1 MANVLTSLAGDIY
14 KAADKIGRELIGFI
28 PSLTL
33 NTDATKR
40 VAKGGVIRSHF
51 TRTPTVNTTFAPSMT
66 IPEGTDQTV
75 DNKTMTVDQYASV
88 QIPWTGED
96 IKSVNNGSGFETI
109 YGDQIEQAMR
119 AIANTIEAYMF
130 ALTYKASSRA
140 VGTAGT
146 TPFASNH
153 NLIAQTRQILVDNGC
168 PVLDGQV
175 TLVLSSSAGT
185 NLRNLANLQKA
196 NEAGNDRL
204 LRQGTLLDLQGIM
217 IKESAGIS
225 QHTAGAGTGYD
236 FGASGEAIG
245 QTTLTLEGGTVN
257 TTGIKAGDIITHAG
271 DSTNKYVVNTGLVA
285 TSGDIVIG
293 DPGLLIAGVDANE
306 ITIGASYTPNVA
318 FHKSAVELGVRPV
331 EVPSIAGKRIDAAL
345 DTMTVQDVWSGLIFE
360 ITVYGGYQKAMIEVG
375 CLYGGKAWKPQ
386 HIATLLG

>member
-1 MANVLTSLAGDIY
+1 MNVLTSLAGDIY
-14 KAADKIGRELIGFI
+14 KAADKVGRELIGFI

-33 NTDATKR
+33 NSDAGKR
-40 VAKGGVIRSHF
+40 VAKGGVVRSHF

-66 IPEGTDQTV
+66 IPEGTDQTI
-75 DNKTMTVDQYASV
+75 DNKTMTVDNYASV

-96 IKSVNNGSGFETI
+96 IKSVNNGAGFETI

-119 AIANTIEAYMF
+119 AIANTIEAFVFGVAY
-130 ALTYKASSRA
+130 TASSRA

-168 PVLDGQV
+168 PVDDGQV
-175 TLVLSSSAGT
+175 TLVLNSSAGT
-185 NLRNLANLQKA
+185 NMRNLANLQKA
-196 NEAGNDRL
+196 YEAGSDRL
-204 LRQGTLLDLQGIM
+204 LRQGTLLDLQGMM

-225 QHTAGAGTGYD
+225 SHTKGAATGADINNGAG
-236 FGASGEAIG
+236 EAVG
-245 QTTLTLEGGTVN
+245 QTTLTFDGATVN
-257 TTGIKAGDIITHAG
+257 TTGIKAGDVITLAG
-271 DSTNKYVVNTGLVA
+271 DTNKYVVNTGSTA
-285 TSGDIVIG
+285 TGGDIVIG
-293 DPGLLIAGVDANE
+293 APGLLIAAADATE
-306 ITIGASYTPNVA
+306 ITIGDSYTPNVA
-318 FHKSAVELGVRPV
+318 FHKSALELACRPV

-345 DTMTVQDVWSGLIFE
+345 DTMTVQDTWSGLIFE

-375 CLYGGKAWKPQ
+375 CLYGGKAWKPN